1 MTKKIHKKRRSEI
14 VDFCSCW
21 FNFNPYPYQEKFLN
35 ACMTELR
42 ITGLWCRQ
50 SGKSF
55 SLSAYLTYRAVTGP
69 VTIVIASPT
78 QNQSDE
84 LYEKIRAFIIDTPL
98 LSNLI
103 TKDTAREL
111 KLSTGARIL
120 SLPEGR
126 EGRSMRGY
134 TADIVVLEEAGVIGD
149 KVVGQVVIP
158 MIASKPNGQII
169 KIGTPL
175 GKNHFYRS
183 CHGKDSEFTLI
194 KVDWREVVKVGQY
207 TKKFIDEQRKELLD
221 VEFRQEYEAEF
232 VEDENAFFEY
242 ALVKGV
248 QESYDYII
256 I

>member
-1 MTKKIHKKRRSEI
+1 MMSKKKPIRKSEI
-14 VDFCSCW
+14 VDFCQCW
-21 FNFNPYPYQEKFLN
+21 FGFTPYPYQEKFLN
-35 ACMTELR
+35 ACMTSKR

-55 SLSAYLTYRAVTGP
+55 NLSAYLTFRAVTEP

-84 LYEKIRAFIIDTPL
+84 LYEKIRSFIVDNPL
-98 LSNLI
+98 LNNLI

-134 TADIVVLEEAGVIGD
+134 TADIVVLEEAGIIGD
-149 KVVGQVVIP
+149 KVVSQVVIP

-183 CHGKDSEFTLI
+183 CQSKDSEYVLI
-194 KVDWREVVKVGQY
+194 KVDWREVVSVGQY
-207 TKKFIDEQRKELLD
+207 TKEFINEQKRDLLD

-232 VEDENAFFEY
+232 VEDENAFFSYELIKTAQEEY
-242 ALVKGV
+242 
-248 QESYDYII
+248 QYII
-256 I
+256 L